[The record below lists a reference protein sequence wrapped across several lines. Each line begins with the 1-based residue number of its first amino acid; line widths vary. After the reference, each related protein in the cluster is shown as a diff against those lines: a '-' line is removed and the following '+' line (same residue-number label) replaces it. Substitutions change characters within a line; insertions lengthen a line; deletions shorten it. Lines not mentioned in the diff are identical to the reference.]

1 MELQAVRIE
10 NPDELNLILRQAGA
24 RHAALIAQRPYYT
37 SRATVLNRQGLGTD
51 RREMLEESAERA
63 RQVSLAG
70 LAQLA
75 IGTADLVLA
84 AAVANENDRRRDS
97 ERGFSTT
104 EFLSLMPGL
113 DEFDKARQYILIGE
127 NRMTAIALAIRTW
140 QTAKSAPVA
149 TIGLALDKLGEDGAI
164 LDELSDIVVDDV

>member
-1 MELQAVRIE
+1 MKIELSPAKMLTPTEMSELSARLDVLHEKTLATIDRLQKEVEAQKRRIAE
-10 NPDELNLILRQAGA
+10 RWKGVSALMPGDRQRVIAQQVSTAIAEIRQNSRDELNLILRQAGA

-75 IGTADLVLA
+75 IGV
-84 AAVANENDRRRDS
+84 
-97 ERGFSTT
+97 
-104 EFLSLMPGL
+104 
-113 DEFDKARQYILIGE
+113 IG
-127 NRMTAIALAIRTW
+127 
-140 QTAKSAPVA
+140 P
-149 TIGLALDKLGEDGAI
+149 AI
-164 LDELSDIVVDDV
+164 LPDCGL